1 MQHNIKYDCNFQLN
15 PSTHIQSQLSQKPH
29 VKNAKVLD
37 IIVLTTKS
45 TPMLYHLNIQ
55 LSGNSLKKHLFS
67 NDYN

>member
-45 TPMLYHLNIQ
+45 TPMLYHLNI
-55 LSGNSLKKHLFS
+55 
-67 NDYN
+67 